1 MILSL
6 EYIRQMMNMDD
17 LCFVSRKQKEQIGPF
32 IINSKALAKEVDNLL
47 NQMKFKLSITW

>member
-1 MILSL
+1 
-6 EYIRQMMNMDD
+6 MMNMDD